1 MMNLYEIKQ
10 EFEKAIEECV
20 DMETGEIINPTR
32 LDELN
37 MVLTDK
43 RENVALYIK
52 NLSAEAKAIDEEAKN
67 LTNRKRVLNNKVEGL
82 KKYLADNLEGHK
94 FETAKVVVS
103 FRKSEQLEINSIEHI
118 PTEYLISQEPK
129 IDKVALK
136 KSIKQG
142 AVINGVQ
149 IITKQNIQIK

>member
-1 MMNLYEIKQ
+1 MNLYEIKQ